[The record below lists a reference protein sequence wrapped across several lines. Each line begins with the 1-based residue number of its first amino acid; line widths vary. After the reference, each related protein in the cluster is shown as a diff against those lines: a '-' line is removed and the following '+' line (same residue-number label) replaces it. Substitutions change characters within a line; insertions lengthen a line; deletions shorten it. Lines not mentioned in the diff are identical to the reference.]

1 MPTARPW
8 STTII
13 PEELGKERIS
23 TAQDIYH
30 ESLLL
35 FEQLVMYMMEQISYA
50 LNNYE
55 LEIHGW

>member
-1 MPTARPW
+1 MEHNNNTRR
-8 STTII
+8 TG
-13 PEELGKERIS
+13 EGKDQYS
-23 TAQDIYH
+23 QDIYH

-55 LEIHGW
+55 LGIHGW